1 MRAARIAL
9 LGLGLALTSAAA
21 SPSLAKRVGEFE
33 VEELAKGVTLF
44 SGASNSIVVERK
56 DGLLV
61 IDAQPSVEAGR
72 ALLAAIAKVS
82 KQPVRY
88 LVLTHPHADACGGAA
103 AFPSSTLV
111 VASSAARDRLADPAY
126 DFGAEVKRRAADPAA
141 WTPPERPVPVLHADG
156 PFTLEDPERRVVV
169 YPLPRAHAE
178 GNLYVDIPQAG
189 LLAVGDLVVSD
200 RNPFAG
206 DDASVGQWIA
216 VLSDF
221 SQLQKVRLVPLHGP
235 PVAPESVRTLRDAL
249 AWARGRVHKGFVDR
263 EPEDEIVDRSL
274 ADPKAATWFD
284 LSAKP
289 SFARV
294 VLSRVFAETQE
305 ERKKRGAD

>member
-1 MRAARIAL
+1 MRAARFAL
-9 LGLGLALTSAAA
+9 LGLALAFAPAPPL
-21 SPSLAKRVGEFE
+21 LAKRIGEFK

-44 SGASNSIVVERK
+44 SGEANSIVVERK

-61 IDAQPSVEAGR
+61 IDAQPSVDAGR

-103 AFPSSTLV
+103 AFPPSTLV
-111 VASSAARDRLADPAY
+111 VMSSAARDRLADSAY

-141 WTPPERPVPVLHADG
+141 WTSPDRPVPVLHADG
-156 PFTLEDPERRVVV
+156 PFTLEDPDRRVVI

-189 LLAVGDLVVSD
+189 LLAVGDLVVTD

-216 VLSDF
+216 ILSDLA
-221 SQLQKVRLVPLHGP
+221 QIEKARLVPLDGP
-235 PVAPESVRTLRDAL
+235 PVDPESVRTLRDAL
-249 AWARGRVHKGFVDR
+249 AWARGRVHKGFVDG
-263 EPEDEIVDRSL
+263 EPPDEIVERSL

-289 SFARV
+289 SFARL
-294 VLSRVFAETQE
+294 VLSRVLAETQE